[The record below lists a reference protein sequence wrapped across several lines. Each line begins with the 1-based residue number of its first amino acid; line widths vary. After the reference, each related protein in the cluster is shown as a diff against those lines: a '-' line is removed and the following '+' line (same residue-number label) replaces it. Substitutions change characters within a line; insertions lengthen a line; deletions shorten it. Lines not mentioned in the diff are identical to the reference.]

1 MPADSRSAAAICST
15 VNLGMPDIFFSIQ
28 TSNDERSGRELL
40 INVQSAD
47 GSNQR
52 WAAIARSGD
61 RKLPGVD
68 SEG

>member
-40 INVQSAD
+40 INVAVVESM
-47 GSNQR
+47 
-52 WAAIARSGD
+52 
-61 RKLPGVD
+61 
-68 SEG
+68 SEGSTWLRRDPYTAP